1 MTETRDI
8 LFVCVENAGR
18 SQMAEAFFKKY
29 ASRKFN
35 VISAGTLPSSQ
46 LNSLSVQVMKEI
58 GIDLDEQQP
67 KLLSNNMIESS
78 FKTINMGCIDKES
91 CPSLFLKNI
100 LNWDISD
107 PKEKSIDDVRQIRD
121 KIKTE
126 VINLIDSLEE
136 KD

>member
-1 MTETRDI
+1 VTETRDI

-29 ASRKFN
+29 ASKKFN

-58 GIDLDEQQP
+58 GIDLDDQQP
-67 KLLSNNMIESS
+67 KLLSNNMIENS

-91 CPSLFLKNI
+91 CPSLFVNDVLD
-100 LNWDISD
+100 WDISD
-107 PKEKSIDDVRQIRD
+107 PKEKSIDDVRKIRD

>member
-1 MTETRDI
+1 
-8 LFVCVENAGR
+8 
-18 SQMAEAFFKKY
+18 MAEAFFKKY

-91 CPSLFLKNI
+91 CPSLFVNDVLD
-100 LNWDISD
+100 WDISD
-107 PKEKSIDDVRQIRD
+107 PKEKSIDDVRKIRD

>member
-1 MTETRDI
+1 VTETRDI

-29 ASRKFN
+29 ASKKFN

-58 GIDLDEQQP
+58 GIDLDDQQP

-78 FKTINMGCIDKES
+78 FKTINMGCVDKKS
-91 CPSLFLKNI
+91 CPSLFLKDVLDWN
-100 LNWDISD
+100 ISD
-107 PKEKSIDDVRQIRD
+107 PKEKSIADLRRIRD

-126 VINLIDSLEE
+126 VINLIDSLEAYN
-136 KD
+136 